1 MNEYEVAT
9 LAARYAGLWIAAAQ
23 VGIGLLQTGI
33 VWYGIHAMQRM
44 GATRA
49 REQDQRHEE
58 IMTKAGQHHEEAMT
72 ALNELIRASQPDRR
86 PRNRHRTHRAGSA
99 DINARSKPPPGSSRD
114 GRTGKLPDPIVT
126 AT

>member
-58 IMTKAGQHHEEAMT
+58 TMTKADQRHEEIMTKAGQRHEEAMT
-72 ALNELIRASQPDRR
+72 ALNELIRAGQAQTAALKTVIE
-86 PRNRHRTHRAGSA
+86 RTAPTAPGARA
-99 DINARSKPPPGSSRD
+99 
-114 GRTGKLPDPIVT
+114 
-126 AT
+126 